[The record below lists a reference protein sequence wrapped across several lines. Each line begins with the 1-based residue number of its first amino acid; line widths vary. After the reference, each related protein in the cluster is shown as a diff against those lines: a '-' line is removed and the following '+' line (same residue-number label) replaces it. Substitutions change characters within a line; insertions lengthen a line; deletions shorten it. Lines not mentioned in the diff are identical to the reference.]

1 VTPDAVM
8 LPPASARRIALV
20 VGDTWGHFYPALAVA
35 EAFRRRAGDTDVVF
49 FGPRGLGAELAARG
63 GFRYRAVSGSPIAR
77 AGLTARVAAVG
88 RTLAGVGQARR
99 ALRTLGTDLVMGFG
113 GYASGPVVLAAGTL
127 GVRAVIHEANVRP
140 GLANRLLARVA
151 DRVYLNHAAAGRC
164 FPPQRLRVTGW
175 PVRADVRALADLPR
189 DPPGRARPARIVVC
203 SGSRGGTFLAREVP
217 GVLARLVADGRALE
231 VQHQSGDAAPAVISD
246 AYARAGIVARVSPFI
261 DDLPACYRWADLVI
275 ARAGAGTLAELAVA
289 GLPSLLVPLADA
301 AEDHQ
306 RDNAALF
313 GAQGAALWTSE
324 RDWDAAALAARLAQ
338 VLGDPLTWSTLS
350 AAARQLAV
358 PDAADTVV
366 DDCERLMRGRW

>member
-1 VTPDAVM
+1 
-8 LPPASARRIALV
+8 LV

-35 EAFRRRAGDTDVVF
+35 EAFRRRANDTDVVF
-49 FGPRGLGAELAARG
+49 FGPRGLGAGLAARG